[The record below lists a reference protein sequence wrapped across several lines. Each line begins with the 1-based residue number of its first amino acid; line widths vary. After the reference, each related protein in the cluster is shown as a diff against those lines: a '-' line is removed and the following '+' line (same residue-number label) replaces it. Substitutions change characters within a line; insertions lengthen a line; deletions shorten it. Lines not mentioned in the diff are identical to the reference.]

1 MKLVPTTPTPPA
13 EGQTPKKTSGKTT
26 GGFQQVL
33 ETAIGEKTAPSGAP
47 TRAHPVAVPS
57 IPGLDA
63 AGAMQAASGVQR
75 MERFID
81 ALDAYQQRLAD
92 PRCPLRDI
100 ATAVERLESEQRH
113 LERLSESASLDQT
126 LGTLVN
132 EGLVTATLEI
142 HRFRSGAYF

>member
-33 ETAIGEKTAPSGAP
+33 ETAIGEKTPPSGAP

-57 IPGLDA
+57 IPGLHA

-81 ALDAYQQRLAD
+81 ALDTYQQRLAD

-113 LERLSESASLDQT
+113 LERCGQWVKKLSTHHLWRA
-126 LGTLVN
+126 GTSNSTKDLRDR
-132 EGLVTATLEI
+132 G
-142 HRFRSGAYF
+142 